1 MTEAT
6 LLFGKGTVNVVLP
19 SRTRLVGGGDGASRG
34 PRLEPVADQEA
45 AVRDALAQPLGLPP
59 IRELVR
65 PGASVL
71 IAFDD
76 PTVPSFGPV
85 RRLAIEAILEEL
97 AGAGVPEENVNLVC
111 ANALHRKWTETELA
125 SILGEDLVRR
135 FHSRLTCHD
144 AEDADNLT
152 YLGTT
157 PSGYDV
163 ELHRLAVESDLT
175 IYVNASCMLG
185 FSGGWKSV
193 CVGLST
199 WRSIRWTHTPD
210 GMSMSVRENR
220 MHEVLDEMGRLV
232 ESRLTH
238 PVFKVE
244 TILANPTTIGR
255 IWAGSV
261 AETRAAVLQVQASM
275 HKPRRSESQPADVVV
290 YGLPYWSPYATFA
303 RMNPLLTLVSSGLGY
318 LGGYIEALG
327 KPGCSVIMA
336 TPCPDDWDLEHHPA
350 HADVWERVLPQT
362 QDPYEISER
371 FGDEYATH
379 ADFIERY
386 RFGVAY
392 HPVHAILAT
401 HPLKR
406 LKHAGRIFVAGAED
420 PAVPRHVGFT
430 PTATVEEAIA
440 EAERIHG
447 RDCTIA
453 CIQQFPGW

>member
-1 MTEAT
+1 VVEAT
-6 LLFGKGTVNVVLP
+6 LLFGNSTVSVNLP
-19 SRTRLVGGGDGASRG
+19 DRTQVVGGDAVPAG
-34 PRLEPVADQEA
+34 PRLEPVTDQED
-45 AVRDALAQPLGLPP
+45 AVRQALARPLGLPR

-65 PGASVL
+65 PGARVL

-85 RRLAIEAILEEL
+85 RRLAIEAILDEL
-97 AGAGVPEENVNLVC
+97 VEAGVPEENVNLVC
-111 ANALHRKWTETELA
+111 ANALHRKWTLTELA
-125 SILGEDLVRR
+125 SILGPDIVQR
-135 FHSRLTCHD
+135 FGQRLACHD
-144 AEDADNLT
+144 AEDPNNLT

-163 ELHRLAVESDLT
+163 DSDLA
-175 IYVNASCMLG
+175 IYVNAGCHLG

-193 CVGLST
+193 CIGLST

-220 MHEVLDEMGRLV
+220 MHKMLDEMGGVV
-232 ESRLTH
+232 ESHLGQ

-244 TILANPTTIGR
+244 TLLANPATIAR
-255 IWAGSV
+255 IWAGGV
-261 AETRAAVLQVQASM
+261 AETRAAALEVQTSLY
-275 HKPRRSESQPADVVV
+275 KPRRSEAEPADVVV
-290 YGLPYWSPYATFA
+290 YGVPAWSPYATFA

-371 FGDEYATH
+371 FGDEYAAH
-379 ADFIERY
+379 AGFIERY
-386 RFGVAY
+386 RFSVAY
-392 HPVHAILAT
+392 HPIHAILAT

-406 LKHAGRIFVAGAED
+406 LKHAGRVFVAGAAD

-430 PTATVEEAIA
+430 PTASVEEAIT

-447 RDCTIA
+447 RDCSIV
-453 CIQQFPGW
+453 CIRQFAGL

>member
-1 MTEAT
+1 MIEAR
-6 LLFGKGTVNVVLP
+6 LLFGSDTVDVQLP
-19 SRTRLVGGGDGASRG
+19 DRAQIVGGGDGAASA
-34 PRLEPVADQEA
+34 PRLAAAADQEA
-45 AVRDALAQPLGLPP
+45 AVREALSRPLGLP
-59 IRELVR
+59 RVGEMVKR
-65 PGASVL
+65 GDSVL

-85 RRLAIEAILEEL
+85 RRLAIEAVLEEL
-97 AGAGVPEENVNLVC
+97 AAAGVPEENVNLVC
-111 ANALHRKWTETELA
+111 ANALHRKWTDTELT
-125 SILGEDLVRR
+125 SILGPDLVQR
-135 FHSRLTCHD
+135 FGDRLACHD
-144 AEDADNLT
+144 AEDAGNLT

-163 ELHRLAVESDLT
+163 EVHRLAAESDLT
-175 IYVNASCMLG
+175 VYVNAAVHLG

-220 MHEVLDEMGRLV
+220 MHTVLDEMGAVVAANLKR
-232 ESRLTH
+232 
-238 PVFKVE
+238 PVFKIE
-244 TILANPTTIGR
+244 TVLANPATIGR
-255 IWAGSV
+255 VWAGGV
-261 AETRAAVLQVQASM
+261 AECRAAAVETQSSL
-275 HKPRRSESQPADVVV
+275 HKPRRSEAEPADVVI
-290 YGLPYWSPYATFA
+290 YGVPAWSPYATFA

-350 HADVWERVLPQT
+350 HADVWERVIPQSR
-362 QDPYEISER
+362 DPYEISAR
-371 FGDEYATH
+371 FGEEYAQH
-379 ADFIERY
+379 AGFIERY

-392 HPVHAILAT
+392 HPIHAILAT

-406 LKHAGRIFVAGAED
+406 LRHAGRVFVAGAQD
-420 PAVPRHVGFT
+420 PAVPRHLGFI
-430 PTATVEEAIA
+430 PTATVEEALA

-447 RDCTIA
+447 RDCSIV
-453 CIQQFPGW
+453 CIRQFAGW

>member
-1 MTEAT
+1 MIEAK
-6 LLFGKGTVNVVLP
+6 LLFGEGTVDIRLPDRARVL
-19 SRTRLVGGGDGASRG
+19 GGDGSERG

-45 AVRDALAQPLGLPP
+45 AVREALAKPVGLP
-59 IRELVR
+59 RLGETVK
-65 PGASVL
+65 PGDSVL

-85 RRLAIEAILEEL
+85 RRIAIESVLEEL
-97 AGAGVPEENVNLVC
+97 AAAGVPEANVNLVC
-111 ANALHRKWTETELA
+111 ANALHRKWTEAELT
-125 SILGEDLVRR
+125 SILGPDLVKR
-135 FHSRLTCHD
+135 FGDRLTCHD
-144 AEDADNLT
+144 AEDAANLT

-163 ELHRLAVESDLT
+163 EVHRLVAESDLT
-175 IYVNASCMLG
+175 VYVNAAVHLG
-185 FSGGWKSV
+185 FSGGWKSI

-220 MHEVLDEMGRLV
+220 MHTVLDEMGAV
-232 ESRLTH
+232 VQSRLKR
-238 PVFKVE
+238 PVFKIE
-244 TILANPTTIGR
+244 TVLANPATIGR
-255 IWAGSV
+255 VWAGGV
-261 AETRAAVLQVQASM
+261 AECRAAAVETQASL
-275 HKPRRSESQPADVVV
+275 HKPRRSEAEPADVVI
-290 YGLPYWSPYATFA
+290 YGVPAWSPYATFA
-303 RMNPLLTLVSSGLGY
+303 RMNPLLTLISSGLGY

-327 KPGCSVIMA
+327 KPGCSVIMT

-350 HADVWERVLPQT
+350 HADVWKRVLPQSR
-362 QDPYEISER
+362 DPYEISDR
-371 FGDEYATH
+371 FGEEYAHH

-392 HPVHAILAT
+392 HPIHAILAT

-406 LKHAGRIFVAGAED
+406 LNHAGRVFVAGAQD

-430 PTATVEEAIA
+430 PAATVEEALA

-447 RDCTIA
+447 RDCSII
-453 CIQQFPGW
+453 CIRQFAGW